1 MINKYRFTLLFTLIL
16 ITKIY
21 AQQTTFGKISYMK
34 ATNIS
39 GKQRMLS
46 QRIAKVFLVR
56 KAGAHSPELSK
67 EYNSSIQLFTRNLS
81 ILESNSKN
89 SSSKIKASIKK
100 EQMQWNL
107 FKSKLQTPTS
117 TVSEIISLSNN
128 LLIKSNNLVLA
139 IEEES
144 KYNNEFNNNTSND
157 QLRVETIN
165 LSGKQRMLS
174 QRLCLYYAACRLYKK
189 EKIQEIDWVDITA
202 NELAVK
208 ETSKNSKELL
218 RRLHVKEGEKVLEGA
233 EAFLLLWKK
242 IPKYKFLYN
251 FFRLPI
257 IFSIFSFTYE
267 IVAFFLYLKNKKQLK
282 N

>member
-1 MINKYRFTLLFTLIL
+1 
-16 ITKIY
+16 
-21 AQQTTFGKISYMK
+21 MK
-34 ATNIS
+34 
-39 GKQRMLS
+39 
-46 QRIAKVFLVR
+46 V
-56 KAGAHSPELSK
+56 
-67 EYNSSIQLFTRNLS
+67 Y
-81 ILESNSKN
+81 
-89 SSSKIKASIKK
+89 
-100 EQMQWNL
+100 
-107 FKSKLQTPTS
+107 
-117 TVSEIISLSNN
+117 
-128 LLIKSNNLVLA
+128 
-139 IEEES
+139 
-144 KYNNEFNNNTSND
+144 FNNSCKICKAEID
-157 QLRVETIN
+157 
-165 LSGKQRMLS
+165 
-174 QRLCLYYAACRLYKK
+174 LYKK

-242 IPKYKFLYN
+242 IPKYRFLYN